1 MMKAITDVIFP
12 CAGSPA
18 GCRKTPAVT
27 APVPPYTGS
36 EVFLSL
42 VDQYEAPYPENLRHI
57 TITAM
62 VTNRDLPCLIARN
75 GRDDLTVDAAIPVA
89 GVGLIRPPR
98 SPQPPAG

>member
-1 MMKAITDVIFP
+1 
-12 CAGSPA
+12 
-18 GCRKTPAVT
+18 
-27 APVPPYTGS
+27 
-36 EVFLSL
+36 L

-89 GVGLIRPPR
+89 GG
-98 SPQPPAG
+98 

>member
-12 CAGSPA
+12 APGSPA
-18 GCRKTPAVT
+18 AYQKTPAVT
-27 APVPPYTGS
+27 APYLYTGS

-62 VTNRDLPCLIARN
+62 VTNRDLPCLIA
-75 GRDDLTVDAAIPVA
+75 T
-89 GVGLIRPPR
+89 
-98 SPQPPAG
+98 